1 MNKILVQEQFGF
13 RMQHSTEQAVFSLI
27 TCILTAMN
35 NEQMVGGIFCDLQKA
50 FDCVKQKILL
60 DKLKFNG
67 INGKFKTLIE
77 PYSTNRYQKVTLE
90 KTDYNNKSSEWV
102 KINCGVPQ
110 GSILGFLFFLIYIN
124 DLPTIIN
131 KDNNIVL
138 YANDSS
144 IVITDSYRD
153 NFNLHANELF
163 NDINNWFK
171 NSLLNLN
178 FTKTHYLEF
187 SSMKLYRVNMHI
199 HHNHN
204 YISNVIQTYFLG
216 LIIDGT
222 LSWRQHT
229 Y

>member
-77 PYSTNRYQKVTLE
+77 PYSTNRYQKGTLE

-110 GSILGFLFFLIYIN
+110 GSILGSLFFLIYIK

-131 KDNNIVL
+131 KDNNNVL
-138 YANDSS
+138 YAD
-144 IVITDSYRD
+144 VINDSYRD
-153 NFNLHANELF
+153 DFNLHVNELF

-171 NSLLNLN
+171 NNLLNLI
-178 FTKTHYLEF
+178 LP
-187 SSMKLYRVNMHI
+187 KLI
-199 HHNHN
+199 
-204 YISNVIQTYFLG
+204 T
-216 LIIDGT
+216 
-222 LSWRQHT
+222 
-229 Y
+229 